1 MMRHV
6 YFLGIGGIGMSAL
19 ARWFKAQGAEVA
31 GYDRQPSTLTRA
43 LVEEGITVDH
53 TGSPEHLPGSLRQET
68 ESSKPD
74 HWTIVWT
81 PAIPADFPLLNAFRE
96 AGFTLHKRAE
106 ILGNITRNKPLLA
119 VAGTHGKTTTST
131 LLAHRLQYAAL
142 PVDAFLGGIAQRT
155 GTNLLLADRNSKD
168 PWIVV
173 EADEYDQ
180 SFLTLSPKYAVITSV
195 DPDHLDIYGDHANM
209 LEAFVRFI
217 GQVEPRGVLLHSEA
231 SEILE
236 SASPSVAMD
245 GLNLYGELKDNVPLE
260 ETGWRAAYSHV
271 GHEAGQARFLLHF
284 EDRMPE
290 VVHWRLP
297 GAHNAANATAAAYM
311 AIRAGMDPNRIPEA
325 LQAFPGVA
333 RRFEVRHRQDDLVIV
348 DDYAHHP
355 SEIEGTIAAARQAF
369 PGRRITGVFQPHLF
383 SRTQDFMTEFAA
395 SLSALDDCILLP
407 IYPAREEPIPG
418 VDAQGIGDKMVGCRV
433 ETPSESRFLDVLE
446 KLAPEVVLFM
456 GAGDLHQWIE
466 PAWARLHPEKKQDEE
481 AHTTPLNGPEP

>member
-6 YFLGIGGIGMSAL
+6 YFLGIGGIGMSAI

-31 GYDRQPSTLTRA
+31 GYDRQPTTLTRA

-53 TGSPEHLPGSLRQET
+53 TGSPEHLPDSLRQEM
-68 ESSKPD
+68 ESSSPD
-74 HWTIVWT
+74 RWTIVWT
-81 PAIPADFPLLNAFRE
+81 PAIPADFPLLRAFRK
-96 AGFTLHKRAE
+96 AGFTLHKRAGM
-106 ILGNITRNKPLLA
+106 LGNLTRNKPLIA

-131 LLAHRLQYAAL
+131 LLAHLLQYADL
-142 PVDAFLGGIAQRT
+142 PFDAFLGGIT
-155 GTNLLLADRNSKD
+155 KGKGTNLLLADPDAKD

-180 SFLTLSPKYAVITSV
+180 SFLTLSPKCAVITSV
-195 DPDHLDIYGDHANM
+195 DPDHLDIYGDHAGM

-217 GQVEPRGVLLHSEA
+217 DQVEPRGVLLHSEA
-231 SEILE
+231 AAVLG
-236 SASPSVAMD
+236 SAFPSREM
-245 GLNLYGELKDNVPLE
+245 GGMNLYGELKDHVPLE
-260 ETGWRAAYSHV
+260 EAGWQAAYSQV
-271 GHEAGQARFLLHF
+271 GHEAGQARFQLHLQN
-284 EDRMPE
+284 RTPQ
-290 VVHWRLP
+290 VVLWGLP
-297 GAHNAANATAAAYM
+297 GAHNAANATAAAYL
-311 AIRAGMDPNRIPEA
+311 AVRAGMDPTLIPEA
-325 LQAFPGVA
+325 LRTFPGVA
-333 RRFEVRHRQDDLVIV
+333 RRFEVRYRKDALVIV

-355 SEIEGTIAAARQAF
+355 REIEGTIAAARQAF
-369 PGRRITGVFQPHLF
+369 PGLRITGVFQPHLF